1 LRRPAGAEERDRPVA
16 THPMRWEAGLER
28 RVAWFLRPLD
38 AYDPALPMTTQKAK
52 DSVWHWQQHSRGWH
66 HREAS

>member
-1 LRRPAGAEERDRPVA
+1 MSAPVA

-38 AYDPALPMTTQKAK
+38 AYDPALPMTTQKGT
-52 DSVWHWQQHSRGWH
+52 DSVWH
-66 HREAS
+66 